1 MKKDSP
7 IFVAGE
13 GTMEGKAIIR
23 LLQKRNYNKVI
34 NLKQPEPDLTDH
46 VKVKEYFEEI
56 HPQYVFLFAGKS
68 GGIKANQENPATLM
82 LDNWQ
87 IISNVIS
94 LAHEYKIEKLLYLAS
109 SCIYP
114 KHSEQPMRPD
124 MLMTGPLEP
133 TNSAYATAKLA
144 GIELCRA
151 YQREHKNNFI
161 SAIPANIF
169 GPEDDFNKENS
180 HVVAA
185 LIRKMDEAKRNGNNT
200 IDIWGTGKPR
210 REFIFM
216 DDLAD
221 ACLFLMDHYSDYDP
235 INIGS
240 GMSFSISDLARVISD
255 VTEYRGN
262 LRYDDSL
269 PDGMPEKML
278 DCEPL
283 FSLGWEPSIKFELG
297 AKITYD
303 WFKLNYDHTSP
314 MKN

>member
-1 MKKDSP
+1 MKKDSL

-46 VKVKEYFEEI
+46 GMVKKYFEEI

-114 KHSEQPMRPD
+114 KHAEQPMRPD

-169 GPEDDFNKENS
+169 GPEDDFNEENS

-185 LIRKMDEAKRNGNNT
+185 LIRKMHEAKRNGNNT
-200 IDIWGTGKPR
+200 IEIWGTGKPR

-240 GMSFSISDLARVISD
+240 GMSFSISDLATVIRN

-278 DCEPL
+278 DCKPL
-283 FSLGWEPSIKFELG
+283 FSLGWEPSIKFEIG

-303 WFKLNYDHTSP
+303 WFKLNCDHTSP
-314 MKN
+314 GKS